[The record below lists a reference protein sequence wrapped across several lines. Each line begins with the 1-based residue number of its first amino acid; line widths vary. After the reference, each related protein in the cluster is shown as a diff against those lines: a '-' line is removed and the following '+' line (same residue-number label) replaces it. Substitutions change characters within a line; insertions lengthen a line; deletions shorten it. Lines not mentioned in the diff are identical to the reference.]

1 MFNTNAF
8 ENLIKKQPL
17 MAAMLK
23 KLGNEYIS
31 FSSSEENVNDAH
43 LKRFYAI
50 AEEYKLFTGTD
61 LSVPDVQEML
71 KHIS

>member
-17 MAAMLK
+17 MVAMLK

-31 FSSSEENVNDAH
+31 FSLSEENVNDAH

-50 AEEYKLFTGTD
+50 AKEHKLFSGTD
-61 LSVPDVQEML
+61 LSVPDVKEML
-71 KHIS
+71 KYIS